1 MVQTAVSVGAG
12 LLSAFMGRKALSVT
26 NMNKAA
32 TAARQAGRSW
42 KESQDVDQATDNL
55 EQLTQQGSELEKEF
69 AAELANQ
76 QSKIDPATEQ
86 FETVSVRLK
95 KANIEVKLVALAWT
109 PQ

>member
-1 MVQTAVSVGAG
+1 VGAG
-12 LLSAFMGRKALSVT
+12 LLTAFMGRKALSVT
-26 NMNKAA
+26 TMNKAA

-42 KESQDVDQATDNL
+42 KESQDVDQATDNV
-55 EQLTQQGSELEKEF
+55 EQLTQQGAELEKEF

-76 QSKIDPATEQ
+76 QSKIDPANEQ
-86 FETVSVRLK
+86 FDTISIRLK